1 MGKFEMDIS
10 YSNNLWVLYKL
21 QIIETLILIGVIILV
36 KIIANKA
43 VGRILNRLDFDLQ
56 RRRISLKIIN
66 LFIILTTGL
75 ILAGIWNINQA
86 ELMVFI
92 TSVITILGIA
102 FFAQWSILANITSSL
117 ILFFNHPLKIGE
129 EIEVLDKEFSVK
141 GKLEDISF
149 FFMHIRTEEGELIT
163 IPNSLALQKMLLTRK
178 AKN

>member
-1 MGKFEMDIS
+1 MELNNASSLMD
-10 YSNNLWVLYKL
+10 VYKI
-21 QIIETLILIGVIILV
+21 QIIETLILVGIIILV
-36 KIIANKA
+36 KILANNA
-43 VGRILNRLDFDLQ
+43 VGRILTRLEFDTQ
-56 RRRISLKIIN
+56 RKRISLKIIN

-75 ILAGIWNINQA
+75 ILAGIWNIDQA

-129 EIEVLDKEFSVK
+129 EIEVLDKEYAVR

-149 FFMHIRTEEGELIT
+149 FFMHIRTDEGELIT

-178 AKN
+178 SKK

>member
-1 MGKFEMDIS
+1 MELNNASSLMD
-10 YSNNLWVLYKL
+10 VYKI
-21 QIIETLILIGVIILV
+21 QIIETLILIGIIILV
-36 KIIANKA
+36 KILANNA
-43 VGRILNRLDFDLQ
+43 VGRILTRLDFDTQ
-56 RRRISLKIIN
+56 RKRISLKIIN

-75 ILAGIWNINQA
+75 ILAGIWNIDQA

-129 EIEVLDKEFSVK
+129 EIEVLDKEYAVR

-149 FFMHIRTEEGELIT
+149 FFMHIRTDEGELIT

-178 AKN
+178 SKK

>member
-1 MGKFEMDIS
+1 MELS
-10 YSNNLWVLYKL
+10 YSNNIWELYKV
-21 QIIETLILIGVIILV
+21 QIIETLILIGIIVLV
-36 KIIANKA
+36 KIIANKS

-56 RRRISLKIIN
+56 RKRISLKIIN
-66 LFIILTTGL
+66 LFIILTTAL
-75 ILAGIWNINQA
+75 ILAGIWNIDQA

-129 EIEVLDKEFSVK
+129 EIEVLDKEYSVQ

-149 FFMHIRTEEGELIT
+149 FFMHIRTPEGELIT
-163 IPNSLALQKMLLTRK
+163 IPNSLALQKMLRTK
-178 AKN
+178 KSSN